1 MHGEAVAS
9 ASVDGSRGRTL
20 ASQFF
25 DTFSLAS
32 LRPGS
37 TLAIAHARAR
47 GGPSSH
53 TQALAHARVTTY
65 GG

>member
-1 MHGEAVAS
+1 MAS
-9 ASVDGSRGRTL
+9 ASVNGAGDRTL

-25 DTFSLAS
+25 DALSLAS

-47 GGPSSH
+47 AGPRTH
-53 TQALAHARVTTY
+53 TQALAHARVTSY
-65 GG
+65 G